1 MKKEI
6 FIVPNNDLEAK
17 TIIDLLKKH
26 NRDVLVTSQT
36 WGASWE
42 QLEES
47 IKEKIKNYKKVYGVE
62 LQGNA
67 PSNGINIDH
76 HIYGADNRSSEKSSL
91 EQVAELLNTELTVWE
106 QFISANDK
114 GYIPAMKS
122 LGQQLKL
129 SNNEIE
135 RMIIEVRALDRKQQG
150 ISEEQ
155 ERQAVEA
162 IEKLDIDHTKI
173 PQNLIIVHLPHSKC
187 ATVTDRLFGLY
198 KNLLILS
205 EDGET
210 NFYGVISII
219 NELKN
224 KFDGW
229 SGGELEKGNGYWGS
243 NTANQKEVEEFVR
256 NFIFK
261 SPRIPPLL

>member
-1 MKKEI
+1 MKNEI
-6 FIVPNNDLEAK
+6 FVVPCNDAESK

-36 WGASWE
+36 WGASWGN
-42 QLEES
+42 LEPS
-47 IKEKIKNYKKVYGVE
+47 IKEQIQHHDIVYGIE

-67 PSNGINIDH
+67 PSNGVNIDH
-76 HIYGADNRSSEKSSL
+76 HIYGADNRSNKKSSL

-114 GYIPAMKS
+114 GYIPAMEQ
-122 LGQQLKL
+122 LGKELKL

-135 RMIIEVRALDRKQQG
+135 RMIMEVRALDRKQQG

-210 NFYGVISII
+210 NFYGVTSII

-256 NFIFK
+256 NFIN
-261 SPRIPPLL
+261 